1 MEIIELRGMIDMKKE
16 VKTSYTLIIKEQY
29 GLRTVINKKVMN
41 SQYTL
46 DDVLRVKKVYELLDE
61 VTEVVVEETTVT
73 TITEQKLYV

>member
-1 MEIIELRGMIDMKKE
+1 MKKE

-46 DDVLRVKKVYELLDE
+46 DDVLRVKKVYELLDG

-73 TITEQKLYV
+73 TITEQKLYI

>member
-1 MEIIELRGMIDMKKE
+1 MI
-16 VKTSYTLIIKEQY
+16 T
-29 GLRTVINKKVMN
+29 KKVMN

-73 TITEQKLYV
+73 TITEQKLYI

>member
-1 MEIIELRGMIDMKKE
+1 MKKE

-29 GLRTVINKKVMN
+29 GLRTVITRKVMN

-73 TITEQKLYV
+73 TITEQKLYIQQED

>member
-1 MEIIELRGMIDMKKE
+1 MKKE

>member
-1 MEIIELRGMIDMKKE
+1 MKKE

-73 TITEQKLYV
+73 TITEQKLYI

>member
-1 MEIIELRGMIDMKKE
+1 MKKE

-29 GLRTVINKKVMN
+29 GLRTVITKKAMN

-73 TITEQKLYV
+73 TITEQKLYI

>member
-1 MEIIELRGMIDMKKE
+1 MKKE

-46 DDVLRVKKVYELLDE
+46 DDVLRVKKVYELLDG